1 MMIEQQE
8 HFRFWEQASIRDIHV
23 ERTLLAKGERKLFTI
38 HSSSFFCVRRGN
50 VLVLLNQKTYSINH
64 FEIIHA
70 PSKSLIEC
78 NAGSEGAEFIQI
90 SYKAKWET
98 VHSEEPLYIE
108 ERRNPTHITYRVTP
122 TQPMIL
128 YEMADRMLEVQQ
140 QKEQSVPLQL
150 KALFYQWLYHL
161 VEQFYLQ
168 PPVGKIASPVE
179 LVTLTLEYMLKNYAK
194 PHTLESL
201 AAVMGRS
208 AGHLSNCFKQVL
220 NRGPIDCLIRLR
232 MQKACKLLD
241 ETKLPLRIIASSI
254 GYQDAYYFS
263 NAFKKYIGLSPKK
276 YRKQIMQEDV
286 ISSAGRNHIVDSPN
300 PCYISSYDNDN
311 YYQCLNLDGGSDEML
326 RNIKRVPMALLM
338 AFGLLLSACSGGSA
352 GNTGA
357 ATGDETTVR
366 SEAPAT
372 QESSSSENNTN
383 GTNQATMRKVMTSM
397 GEVEVPA
404 NPQRV
409 VTDFF
414 LGHILALDVKPV
426 GTNGLFMQNPY
437 LEGRLSGIEDISDN
451 LEAITGLDP
460 DLIVTGDSQSY
471 DAYSKIAPTVFLDN
485 SAPVRDQVKEL
496 GVILGKEA
504 EASAWLT
511 DFEQNLVVA
520 KERLKGI
527 VKEGQ
532 TATVFAGGNV
542 KNVTLYGNAY
552 TGRGIHGELG
562 IPMNENVKREID
574 SKVGWATISS
584 EVVGTYA
591 GDLVF
596 MAVDAKAESYDYAS
610 DPVWGTIDAVKNNE
624 LYEID
629 GYKFYFSDPIS
640 VMGQIQ
646 DIVDMME
653 ERALENSKK

>member
-1 MMIEQQE
+1 MMIDQQE
-8 HFRFWEQASIRDIHV
+8 HFRFWEQASIRDIEV
-23 ERTLLAKGERKLFTI
+23 ERTLLAKGERKLFTTQ
-38 HSSSFFCVRRGN
+38 SSSFFCVRRGN

-64 FEIIHA
+64 FEMIHA
-70 PSKSLIEC
+70 PSKSFIEC
-78 NAGSEGAEFIQI
+78 NAGSEGAEFIRI
-90 SYKAKWET
+90 LYKAAWGSAN
-98 VHSEEPLYIE
+98 SEEPQCIE
-108 ERRNPTHITYRVTP
+108 ERMNPTHITYRVTP
-122 TQPMIL
+122 TQPMML

-140 QKEQSVPLQL
+140 QEEHSVPLQL
-150 KALFYQWLYHL
+150 KALFYQWLYHM

-168 PPVGKIASPVE
+168 PPVVKIASPVE

-232 MQKACKLLD
+232 MQKGCNLLA
-241 ETKLPLRIIASSI
+241 ETKLPLRVIASSI

-263 NAFKKYIGLSPKK
+263 NAFKKYIGISPQK
-276 YRKQIMQEDV
+276 YRKQMLEEDV
-286 ISSAGRNHIVDSPN
+286 ISSVGRNHIVGTSD
-300 PCYISSYDNDN
+300 PCYIPSYDNDN
-311 YYQCLNLDGGSDEML
+311 YYQYLDGGSDEML

-338 AFGLLLSACSGGSA
+338 AFGLLLSACSGGSS

-357 ATGDETTVR
+357 AAGDGSTAQ
-366 SEAPAT
+366 SEAPAN
-372 QESSSSENNTN
+372 QANGSGENNTN
-383 GTNQATMRKVMTSM
+383 ENSQGTTRKVNTSM

-426 GTNGLFMQNPY
+426 GSNGVFMQNPY
-437 LEGRLSGIEDISDN
+437 LEGRVEGIQDISDN
-451 LEAITGLDP
+451 LEAITGLSP
-460 DLIVTGDSQSY
+460 DLIVTGDAKSY
-471 DAYSKIAPTVFLDN
+471 ESYSKIAPTVFLDN
-485 SAPVRDQVKEL
+485 SAPVRDQVQEL

-511 DFEQNLVVA
+511 DFEQKVTAA
-520 KERLKGI
+520 KERLSSI
-527 VKEGQ
+527 FKEGE
-532 TATVFAGGNV
+532 TVTVFDGGLS
-542 KNVTLYGNAY
+542 KDITLYGNAH
-552 TGRGIHGELG
+552 TGRTIHGELDL
-562 IPMNENVKREID
+562 PMNENVASTID
-574 SKVGWATISS
+574 PKVGWATISS
-584 EVVGTYA
+584 ELAESYA
-591 GDLVF
+591 GDRVF
-596 MAVDAKAESYDYAS
+596 MAVNAKAESYDYAS
-610 DPVWGTIDAVKNNE
+610 DPVWGTLDAVKNNE

-646 DIVDMME
+646 DIVDMMV
-653 ERALENSKK
+653 ERAQENSQK

>member
-1 MMIEQQE
+1 MMIDQQE
-8 HFRFWEQASIRDIHV
+8 HFRFWEQASIRDIEV
-23 ERTLLAKGERKLFTI
+23 ERTLLAKGERKLFTTQ
-38 HSSSFFCVRRGN
+38 SSSFFCVRRGN

-64 FEIIHA
+64 FEMIHA
-70 PSKSLIEC
+70 PSKSFIEC
-78 NAGSEGAEFIQI
+78 NAGSEGAEFIRI
-90 SYKAKWET
+90 SYKAAWGSAN
-98 VHSEEPLYIE
+98 SEEPQCIE
-108 ERRNPTHITYRVTP
+108 ERMNPTHITYRVTP
-122 TQPMIL
+122 TQPMML

-140 QKEQSVPLQL
+140 QEEHSVPLQL
-150 KALFYQWLYHL
+150 KALFYQWLYHM

-168 PPVGKIASPVE
+168 PPVVKIASPVE

-232 MQKACKLLD
+232 MQKGCNLLA
-241 ETKLPLRIIASSI
+241 ETKLPLRVIASSI

-263 NAFKKYIGLSPKK
+263 NAFKKYIGISPQK
-276 YRKQIMQEDV
+276 YRKQMLEEDV
-286 ISSAGRNHIVDSPN
+286 ISSAGRNHIVGTSD
-300 PCYISSYDNDN
+300 PCYIPSYDNDN
-311 YYQCLNLDGGSDEML
+311 YYQYLDGGSDEML

-338 AFGLLLSACSGGSA
+338 AFGLLLSACSGGSS

-357 ATGDETTVR
+357 AAGDGSTAQ
-366 SEAPAT
+366 SEAPAN
-372 QESSSSENNTN
+372 QANGSGENNTN
-383 GTNQATMRKVMTSM
+383 ENSQGTTRKVNTSM

-426 GTNGLFMQNPY
+426 GSNGVFMQNPY
-437 LEGRLSGIEDISDN
+437 LEGRVEGIQDISDN
-451 LEAITGLDP
+451 LEAITGLSP
-460 DLIVTGDSQSY
+460 DLIVTGDAKSY
-471 DAYSKIAPTVFLDN
+471 ESYSKIAPTVFLDN
-485 SAPVRDQVKEL
+485 SAPVRDQVQEL

-511 DFEQNLVVA
+511 DFEQKVTAA
-520 KERLKGI
+520 KERLSSI
-527 VKEGQ
+527 FKEGE
-532 TATVFAGGNV
+532 TVTVFDGGLS
-542 KNVTLYGNAY
+542 KDITLYGNAH
-552 TGRGIHGELG
+552 TGRTIHGELDL
-562 IPMNENVKREID
+562 PMNENVASTID
-574 SKVGWATISS
+574 PKVGWATISS
-584 EVVGTYA
+584 ELAESYA
-591 GDLVF
+591 GDRVF
-596 MAVDAKAESYDYAS
+596 MAVNAKAESYDYAS
-610 DPVWGTIDAVKNNE
+610 DPVWGTLDAVKNNE

-646 DIVDMME
+646 DIVDMMV
-653 ERALENSKK
+653 ERAQENSQK

>member
-1 MMIEQQE
+1 MMIDQQE
-8 HFRFWEQASIRDIHV
+8 HFRFWEQASIRDIEV
-23 ERTLLAKGERKLFTI
+23 ERTLLAKGERKLFTTQ
-38 HSSSFFCVRRGN
+38 SSSFFCVRRGN

-64 FEIIHA
+64 FEMIHA
-70 PSKSLIEC
+70 PSKSFIEC
-78 NAGSEGAEFIQI
+78 NAGSEGAEFIRI
-90 SYKAKWET
+90 SYKAAWGSAN
-98 VHSEEPLYIE
+98 SEEPKCIE
-108 ERRNPTHITYRVTP
+108 ERMNPTHITYRVTP
-122 TQPMIL
+122 TQPMML

-140 QKEQSVPLQL
+140 QEEHSVPLQL
-150 KALFYQWLYHL
+150 KALFYQWLYHM

-168 PPVGKIASPVE
+168 PPVVKIASPVE

-232 MQKACKLLD
+232 MQKGCNLLA
-241 ETKLPLRIIASSI
+241 ETKLPLRVIASSI

-263 NAFKKYIGLSPKK
+263 NAFKKYIGISPQK
-276 YRKQIMQEDV
+276 YRKQMLEEDV
-286 ISSAGRNHIVDSPN
+286 ISSAGRNHIVGTSD
-300 PCYISSYDNDN
+300 PCYIPSYDNDN
-311 YYQCLNLDGGSDEML
+311 YYQYLDGGSDEML

-338 AFGLLLSACSGGSA
+338 AFGLLLSACSGGSS

-357 ATGDETTVR
+357 AAGDGSTAQ
-366 SEAPAT
+366 SEAPAN
-372 QESSSSENNTN
+372 QANGSGENNTN
-383 GTNQATMRKVMTSM
+383 ENSQGTTRKVNTSM

-426 GTNGLFMQNPY
+426 GSNGVFMQNPY
-437 LEGRLSGIEDISDN
+437 LEVRVEGIQDISDN
-451 LEAITGLDP
+451 LEAITGLSP
-460 DLIVTGDSQSY
+460 DLIVTGDAKSY
-471 DAYSKIAPTVFLDN
+471 ESYSKIAPTVFLDN
-485 SAPVRDQVKEL
+485 SAPVRDQVQEL

-511 DFEQNLVVA
+511 DFEQKVTAA
-520 KERLKGI
+520 KERLSSI
-527 VKEGQ
+527 FKEGE
-532 TATVFAGGNV
+532 TVTVFDGGLS
-542 KNVTLYGNAY
+542 KDITLYGNAH
-552 TGRGIHGELG
+552 TGRTIHGELDL
-562 IPMNENVKREID
+562 PMNENVASTID
-574 SKVGWATISS
+574 PKVGWATISS
-584 EVVGTYA
+584 ELAESYA
-591 GDLVF
+591 GDRVF
-596 MAVDAKAESYDYAS
+596 MAVNAKAESYDYAS
-610 DPVWGTIDAVKNNE
+610 DPVWGTLDAVKNNE

-646 DIVDMME
+646 DIVDMMV
-653 ERALENSKK
+653 ERAQENSQK